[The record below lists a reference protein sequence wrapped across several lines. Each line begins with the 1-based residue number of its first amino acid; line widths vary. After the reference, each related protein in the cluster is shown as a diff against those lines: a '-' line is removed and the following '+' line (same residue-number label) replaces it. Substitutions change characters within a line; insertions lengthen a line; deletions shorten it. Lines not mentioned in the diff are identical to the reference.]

1 MNTVTNLNCDRK
13 QTSCIVSKVTESFDG
28 VKRGSSVGVDP
39 KFTCNRRRF
48 GSIFFRSC
56 RRAMLCLLL
65 VFLSLYNV
73 VCSLLVQLFKKVTH
87 FNNCPSERF
96 VLIIHTAASTNLWR
110 FRIESYTKQITKI
123 FSQLIT
129 GYFNVIYFRKF
140 ALYRESDL
148 K

>member
-39 KFTCNRRRF
+39 KFTCNRRQF
-48 GSIFFRSC
+48 GS
-56 RRAMLCLLL
+56 
-65 VFLSLYNV
+65 SLYNV